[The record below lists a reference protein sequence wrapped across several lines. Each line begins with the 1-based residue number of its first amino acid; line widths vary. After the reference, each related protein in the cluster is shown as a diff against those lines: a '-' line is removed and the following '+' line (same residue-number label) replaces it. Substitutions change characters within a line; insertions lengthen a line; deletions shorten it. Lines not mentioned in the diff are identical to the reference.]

1 MPPHMATRPA
11 AVNGLL
17 KEVGSD
23 SAGTPALED
32 SKTTSKSLVVV
43 STLLVGGASLAVGQ
57 NSHATGGQPP
67 EVGDTASNL
76 AAPSSAAA
84 IPARTARHRGTRHH
98 RMYMMSVNRTH
109 KGSKMTPASN
119 AKLQMKR

>member
-1 MPPHMATRPA
+1 MATRPA

-57 NSHATGGQPP
+57 NSHATGGQLPK
-67 EVGDTASNL
+67 VGVSGSDPKQTESRGGSWTAHT
-76 AAPSSAAA
+76 ATVC
-84 IPARTARHRGTRHH
+84 ARRQAFR
-98 RMYMMSVNRTH
+98 
-109 KGSKMTPASN
+109 ASGI
-119 AKLQMKR
+119 

>member
-1 MPPHMATRPA
+1 MATRPA

-76 AAPSSAAA
+76 AAPKLCSSYSGSNCSSS
-84 IPARTARHRGTRHH
+84 RGTAPQNVHD
-98 RMYMMSVNRTH
+98 V
-109 KGSKMTPASN
+109 SKPHP
-119 AKLQMKR
+119 

>member
-57 NSHATGGQPP
+57 NTATRPA
-67 EVGDTASNL
+67 VGDTASNL